1 MKKFIL
7 TLFLII
13 SNLFSF
19 DSNIQG
25 SYAIGI
31 FHENGTG
38 ENIQHKKITQD
49 DYNGICFSKIV
60 IFGNISNNSK
70 IEVKIENS
78 LGYIQNQIPIYNKNK
93 IKIGTEITF
102 IHYNVDKG
110 YFEIKID
117 NKLYD
122 SKVFIK

>member
-70 IEVKIENS
+70 IEVKIGNS

>member
-7 TLFLII
+7 TLFLTI

-25 SYAIGI
+25 SYAIGV

-49 DYNGICFSKIV
+49 DYNGTCFSKIV

-70 IEVKIENS
+70 IEVKIGNS